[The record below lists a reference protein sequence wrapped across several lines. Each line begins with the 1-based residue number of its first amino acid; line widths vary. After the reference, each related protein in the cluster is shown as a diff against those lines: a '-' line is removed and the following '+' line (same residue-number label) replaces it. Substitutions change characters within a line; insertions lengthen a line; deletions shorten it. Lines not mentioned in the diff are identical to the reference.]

1 MIVCVSNRDTPDES
15 SASDLWVVAA
25 DTDDKGQSLTRLTN
39 NSVSKGSPAWSPDGD
54 RIAYLTAVD
63 GVYGHRRLA
72 VIPSAGGEPRILT
85 SELDRWVGS
94 FRFSDDGHWIYFNYS
109 DAGASKLARVRVR
122 DARIDTLLDG
132 DRVVSS
138 FDLGHSG
145 DVAVRTND
153 PNDAADIYWLSG
165 GRLSRLTDLN
175 RDFFDEVSLGN
186 KTRVSFESSDGTLVG
201 AFITTP
207 PDYVDGRAYPA
218 ILNIHGGLVGQF
230 SWGFGFASQYYAS
243 LGYAVIE
250 PNPRGSTGRGQA
262 FINAIFR
269 TWGVTDYDDV
279 IAAVDYA
286 VEKGLADPDRL
297 AVTGYSYGGYMT
309 NVVITQTNRFKA
321 AASDAGH
328 SLIEADV
335 GHDIYQQWYI

>member
-1 MIVCVSNRDTPDES
+1 MILKWRN
-15 SASDLWVVAA
+15 
-25 DTDDKGQSLTRLTN
+25 
-39 NSVSKGSPAWSPDGD
+39 
-54 RIAYLTAVD
+54 
-63 GVYGHRRLA
+63 
-72 VIPSAGGEPRILT
+72 
-85 SELDRWVGS
+85 
-94 FRFSDDGHWIYFNYS
+94 WIYFNYY